1 MQFAPDASTVDLTR
15 TCLRICDGVRFQPQ
29 FYGEQTFYHIEI
41 PARSQFYRIGYTEY
55 VFVSLLDG
63 QTTFSEA
70 LALTARSEGASAL
83 GQEQAMSLF
92 TWLLENKV
100 AQIADEGAATNK
112 SQNNQN
118 KAAEVLQKLNP
129 FWIRIPFGRPESFL
143 KSLHPLVGWMFT
155 PAATI
160 LGFALMLAAG
170 VQLASEWNQFSTA
183 ANSVFAQDNWVWLFV
198 AWIGLKFIHEMA
210 HGMAC
215 QRYGGE
221 VRETGVILAF
231 FAPLAYVD
239 VTSCWSFSSRW
250 KRIHV
255 AAAGMYAELIL
266 ASVSVFLWT
275 RVDSLILSHLLYN
288 VIVMAS
294 ISTLLFNAN
303 PLMKFDGYY
312 ILSDL
317 LQLPNLYTQ
326 ASEAIRS
333 FSARWIWGTHKS
345 EPSAF
350 GRQAWVLRA
359 YGAGA
364 VCWKLLIC
372 FSMLIAASVLF
383 HGAGIVLAIAG
394 SIAWFG
400 MPLFQF
406 GKMIKNLAKHNPARL
421 LRGGVVLTGLT
432 SLLLA
437 VTLKVPVPFS
447 RVAPGVVEM
456 QDGRQVRCEVDGFI
470 DQIYVSDG
478 QLVNAGDVLLRIRN
492 DDVTSKHSD
501 LLIQIEQEN
510 IRYQIAMKMHE
521 SGEAVVARKN
531 LESLH
536 DRLSE
541 TRRDLEAL
549 DVIAPASGQVVARQL
564 HSRLQTYVSE
574 GDELVIVD
582 DNQPK
587 QIRVSVAQEDF
598 ALAGKLLQNEVD
610 VRIGTRPLQRGVFE
624 KVIPRASRQLFSE
637 ALAATEGGSL
647 PVTAMQSG
655 DDDSQS
661 LELTSPRFEA
671 IVLLDAHISKQLV
684 IGERGYVALGNN
696 DDSIGVHFYRTGR
709 KWLKTQIEV
718 AQQASAQSRL

>member
-1 MQFAPDASTVDLTR
+1 
-15 TCLRICDGVRFQPQ
+15 
-29 FYGEQTFYHIEI
+29 
-41 PARSQFYRIGYTEY
+41 
-55 VFVSLLDG
+55 
-63 QTTFSEA
+63 
-70 LALTARSEGASAL
+70 
-83 GQEQAMSLF
+83 
-92 TWLLENKV
+92 
-100 AQIADEGAATNK
+100 
-112 SQNNQN
+112 
-118 KAAEVLQKLNP
+118 
-129 FWIRIPFGRPESFL
+129 
-143 KSLHPLVGWMFT
+143 
-155 PAATI
+155 
-160 LGFALMLAAG
+160 
-170 VQLASEWNQFSTA
+170 
-183 ANSVFAQDNWVWLFV
+183 
-198 AWIGLKFIHEMA
+198 
-210 HGMAC
+210 
-215 QRYGGE
+215 
-221 VRETGVILAF
+221 
-231 FAPLAYVD
+231 
-239 VTSCWSFSSRW
+239 
-250 KRIHV
+250 
-255 AAAGMYAELIL
+255 
-266 ASVSVFLWT
+266 
-275 RVDSLILSHLLYN
+275 
-288 VIVMAS
+288 
-294 ISTLLFNAN
+294 
-303 PLMKFDGYY
+303 
-312 ILSDL
+312 
-317 LQLPNLYTQ
+317 
-326 ASEAIRS
+326 
-333 FSARWIWGTHKS
+333 
-345 EPSAF
+345 
-350 GRQAWVLRA
+350 
-359 YGAGA
+359 
-364 VCWKLLIC
+364 
-372 FSMLIAASVLF
+372 
-383 HGAGIVLAIAG
+383 
-394 SIAWFG
+394 
-400 MPLFQF
+400 
-406 GKMIKNLAKHNPARL
+406 MIKNLAKHNPARL